1 MNKILILGSS
11 GWISH
16 YLISSLKKHF
26 SDCHIVGSGVNHK
39 PEHDIEFFVA
49 ENYQIEIIDEQIKKL
64 SPNIVINMSR
74 GEDDDGFALHKY
86 LIESS
91 NQLDFHYNY
100 FSSFNALDANVETE
114 HYEDEHPNASTEYGQ
129 FKAKCENELTKSANN
144 FSIFRFGATH
154 GWAPNRHSRTET
166 FLETMLS
173 GESMTIDTG
182 IIQNRLATN
191 HMADMMAA
199 VLQKK
204 GEGVFHFGA
213 IDGSEEVEFLRN
225 LAESFGHPR
234 EQIITGGQNPCNALM
249 IPERTLQLIGKEY
262 EKSEDD
268 TIFAVR
274 HMIRLAPYIL

>member
-16 YLISSLKKHF
+16 YLITSLKKHF
-26 SDCHIVGSGVNHK
+26 GDCQILGSCVNHR
-39 PEHDIEFFVA
+39 PEHDIDFFKA
-49 ENYQIEIIDEQIKKL
+49 SSSQIEIIDEQINIF
-64 SPNIVINMSR
+64 SPTIVINMTR
-74 GEDDDGFALHKY
+74 GEDDGGFALHEY
-86 LIESS
+86 LIDSS
-91 NQLDFHYNY
+91 KSSGFHYNY
-100 FSSFNALDANVETE
+100 FSSFNALDANLESE
-114 HYEDEHPNASTEYGQ
+114 HYEDELPNASSDYGK
-129 FKAKCENELTKSANN
+129 FKAKCENELTNSAENY
-144 FSIFRFGATH
+144 SIFRFGATH
-154 GWAPNRHSRTET
+154 GWAPNRHSRTES

-173 GESMTIDTG
+173 GESITVDTG
-182 IIQNRLATN
+182 VLQNRLATN

-199 VLQKK
+199 VLLKK

-234 EQIITGGQNPCNALM
+234 EQIITGKENLCNALM

-262 EKSEDD
+262 EKSEED

-274 HMIRLAPYIL
+274 HMIRLAPYLL